1 MKYFLPLR
9 CMYFSNYFFQK
20 ADPAQFSDNQSGT
33 GYVCTNVLVGCHC
46 KREIELCSG
55 HTRCLGTKSARYCS
69 RVPCFFFIIKINDN
83 KGRLTPQH
91 VTREEQEQQYKQII
105 VYYFPFNK
113 NKYYRFSFLLTNY
126 SE

>member
-46 KREIELCSG
+46 KREIELVQ
-55 HTRCLGTKSARYCS
+55 GTLAAWALKVLDTVVESL
-69 RVPCFFFIIKINDN
+69 V
-83 KGRLTPQH
+83 
-91 VTREEQEQQYKQII
+91 
-105 VYYFPFNK
+105 
-113 NKYYRFSFLLTNY
+113 SFLL
-126 SE
+126 